1 MIRYVSFRLMQSGI
15 VLLVVLFAVF
25 MVARLTGDP
34 ITLLFPLSALQSM
47 TEADLDRVRH
57 QLGLDQP
64 LYVQFGRFLWD
75 AVRGD
80 FGKSFYFNEPAI
92 DVFLQRLPATL
103 QLSLA
108 AFTLSLCVSLPVG
121 ILAAT
126 KRGTWMDTAARTFAL
141 AGQAVPNFWLAIML
155 ILLFSVRL
163 GWTPVFGRGGL
174 DHMILPVI
182 SLGAFGSASMIR
194 LLRSS
199 MLDVLES
206 DYIKLARSKGLS
218 ERTVIWKH
226 ALRNAAI
233 PVITIMGLQ
242 IARLAS
248 GAVVVE
254 TVYAWPGVGQLSVQA
269 LNARDFP
276 VIQLVVTIVASMVLV
291 ANFLADIGYALADP
305 RIRQGAG

>member
-1 MIRYVSFRLMQSGI
+1 MWRYVFFRFVQSLI

-25 MVARLTGDP
+25 MAARLTGDP
-34 ITLLFPLSALQSM
+34 VQLLYPLSALQTM
-47 TEADLDRVRH
+47 TPADLEHVRH

-64 LYVQFGRFLWD
+64 LYVQYGQFLWH

-80 FGKSFYFNEPAI
+80 FGQSFHWNEPALNL
-92 DVFLQRLPATL
+92 FKQRLPATL
-103 QLSLA
+103 QLSLV
-108 AFTLSLCVSLPVG
+108 AFTVSTCVSLPIG
-121 ILAAT
+121 ILAAV
-126 KRGTWMDTAARTFAL
+126 KRGTWIDSVARTFAL
-141 AGQAVPNFWLAIML
+141 AGQAIPNFWLAIML
-155 ILLFSVRL
+155 ILVFSVQLR
-163 GWTPVFGRGGL
+163 WTPVFGRGGI

-182 SLGAFGSASMIR
+182 SLGAFGSAAMIR

-218 ERTVIWKH
+218 ERSVIWKH

-248 GAVVVE
+248 GSVIVE
-254 TVYAWPGVGQLSVQA
+254 TVYAWPGVGQLAVQA

-276 VIQLVVTIVASMVLV
+276 VIQLVVTVVASMVLM
-291 ANFLADIGYALADP
+291 ANFFADMAYAVADP
-305 RIRQGAG
+305 RIRRGGA